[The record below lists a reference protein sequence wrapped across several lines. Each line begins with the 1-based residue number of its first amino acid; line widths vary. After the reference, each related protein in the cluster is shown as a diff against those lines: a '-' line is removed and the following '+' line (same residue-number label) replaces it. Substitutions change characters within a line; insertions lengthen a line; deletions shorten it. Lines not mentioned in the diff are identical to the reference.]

1 MIVPCPRCARLA
13 SAETEDSDVDF
24 TQRILTLRNTYMVS
38 LITELRL
45 KEKRF
50 RL

>member
-1 MIVPCPRCARLA
+1 MKA

-24 TQRILTLRNTYMVS
+24 TERIFKLRNTYLVS

-45 KEKRF
+45 KENRF